1 MLDGF
6 DEMASLGDSDDP
18 RLRSLADLLE
28 AARGTGTDEE
38 LQHKAALVS
47 AMAAAARNAVPQIDD
62 LVERTPR
69 RSPTKRKIAVRASV
83 VAAFVLAGASTA
95 AAATGTLPHTAQS
108 LVARATS
115 HVGLHLPDPDE
126 APPLTDARAEGAA
139 GNTPSAEPP
148 QSAPHTTDGVA
159 SQTEQRSASS
169 TSTDSTAS
177 TRAADDTDSA
187 EPSDDA
193 NTSIA
198 TAGAAGDDSSS
209 PPTTPAPGSASLPP
223 GTIGLCQAW
232 LSHSTNPSNA
242 EDHAASMQRLQEAAA
257 TAGRSVE
264 DLCSEVLP
272 VGPESAVTSSPP
284 PSSTGEG
291 NSGPSTSA
299 DTSTASSTASTIA
312 GDGQG
317 DQTTTVSPPSTDVTT
332 TTSVDA
338 GGGDAND
345 AATTTTTTAT
355 VWPPVDGALGDAS
368 GGGTIA
374 HSLADGSGH
383 GGLIIHGKSGGN
395 GKTTHD

>member
-1 MLDGF
+1 VLDDF

-18 RLRSLADLLE
+18 RLRSLADLFE
-28 AARGTGTDEE
+28 AARATGTDEE
-38 LQHKAALVS
+38 LQHNAALVS
-47 AMAAAARNAVPQIDD
+47 AMAAAARNAVPQIGD

-148 QSAPHTTDGVA
+148 HSAPHTTDEA
-159 SQTEQRSASS
+159 PSQTEQRSASS

-177 TRAADDTDSA
+177 TNAADDSDAA

-198 TAGAAGDDSSS
+198 AAAADDSSS
-209 PPTTPAPGSASLPP
+209 LPTTPAPPGSASLPP

-232 LSHSTNPSNA
+232 LSDSTNPSNA

-374 HSLADGSGH
+374 HSLADGSGR
-383 GGLIIHGKSGGN
+383 GGRIIHGISGGN